1 MHDSTCFN
9 TIALQIPAVV
19 SAQSGVLALAR
30 RRLAAITDQLWL
42 NPRSTWVG
50 VALGIIF
57 VSVPVFFE
65 APLVRAAPGLS
76 VLLTGVGVWGS
87 VQLGRRP
94 HTAFVGDL
102 LLGLSW
108 SWLAGAIYWGWFRW
122 EPLWHI
128 PIESIGLPIA
138 LWGLHR
144 GWGKVGHWFYLG
156 SLLGTAITDIY
167 FYRMHLMP
175 YWRQLMAAP
184 PADALGIVQAG
195 FSQIQT
201 VEGLGLA
208 AMCACLLLALARQGW
223 RSPHRHFWIFS
234 GTLIGTLLVDGLFV
248 VLASL

>member
-1 MHDSTCFN
+1 M
-9 TIALQIPAVV
+9 V
-19 SAQSGVLALAR
+19 SAQSGFLALAR
-30 RRLAAITDQLWL
+30 RRLATITDKPWL
-42 NPRSTWVG
+42 NSHSTGFG

-65 APLVRAAPGLS
+65 APLVRAAPWLS
-76 VLLTGVGVWGS
+76 VLLTGMWFWGS
-87 VQLGRRP
+87 VRLGRQP
-94 HTAFVGDL
+94 QTAFAGDL

-128 PIESIGLPIA
+128 PIESMGLPVA
-138 LWGLHR
+138 LWGLSR

-175 YWRQLMAAP
+175 YWRQLMVAP
-184 PADALGIVQAG
+184 PAEAMGIVQAG

-201 VEGLGLA
+201 YEGVGLA
-208 AMCACLLLALARQGW
+208 VMGALVLLALAWQGW